1 MALGGAGT
9 LAADD
14 LAGDDDVLPVIAVD
28 EVGGPQGRSAQEETP
43 VLVLWFGGRR
53 VAGYGKLPTP
63 EGHGMGTGG
72 VSLGGVVGGEALE
85 GGHGFEGGG
94 RVGRL

>member
-1 MALGGAGT
+1 VALGGAGT

-43 VLVLWFGGRR
+43 VLVLWFGGR
-53 VAGYGKLPTP
+53 
-63 EGHGMGTGG
+63 
-72 VSLGGVVGGEALE
+72 
-85 GGHGFEGGG
+85 
-94 RVGRL
+94 